1 VRFAHGLFDFVMKFG
16 DEVGFIMDEKKT
28 YNYED
33 LLVWSST
40 DMTLVSPQKSMDL
53 VERVYLKTK
62 TFPSDEL
69 YGLTSQ
75 LRRAVTSIPLNIAE
89 GQGRGSS
96 KDFKRFLIV
105 SRGSAYEVN
114 TILQICLR
122 LKYVNDEEYGDF
134 REDIIQ
140 ITKMISGLIKS
151 LGKI

>member
-1 VRFAHGLFDFVMKFG
+1 MRFAHELFDLG
-16 DEVGFIMDEKKT
+16 GNIMDEKKS

-33 LLVWSST
+33 LLVWSSA

-53 VERVYLKTK
+53 VEKVYLKIRS
-62 TFPSDEL
+62 FPSSEL

-96 KDFKRFLIV
+96 KDFKRFLII

-122 LKYVNDEEYGDF
+122 LGYINDEEYGNF
-134 REDIIQ
+134 RKEIIG
-140 ITKMISGLIKS
+140 ITKMISGLVKS
-151 LGKI
+151 LG

>member
-1 VRFAHGLFDFVMKFG
+1 MS
-16 DEVGFIMDEKKT
+16 EKET

-33 LLVWSST
+33 LLVW
-40 DMTLVSPQKSMDL
+40 QKSMDL
-53 VERVYLKTK
+53 VERICLRVRS
-62 TFPSDEL
+62 FPSVEL

-96 KDFKRFLIV
+96 KDFRRFLII

-122 LKYVNDEEYGDF
+122 LRYIDDCEYGYF
-134 REDIIQ
+134 RKEIIS

-151 LGKI
+151 LN